1 MIDRE
6 QVAEVRS
13 DVLFKESR
21 RTMLAFLVGVSGK
34 DDELRTGSG
43 HSVER
48 LQNCIDGDVATNA
61 VEAASV
67 KDERERFRRALDRTN
82 VPANPVD
89 FDAGFSGFSLCL
101 FNRQRREIDSRHFE
115 ATLSEQ
121 NCVGTRAAAELQ
133 HAAWLNIRL
142 LDHSA
147 KFSRGQSAVPGRAA
161 GFVSLIPVLC
171 TIHFLP
177 RNSTRSIQLF
187 LLRNAKVLRR
197 GWICSDTSSSNI
209 HRRFSVRVLSSLRC
223 LRTTPCSADLTQL
236 FAIDQPLM
244 PDDEAI
250 NQNPD
255 PETDQSDCAIAQ
267 LDGLSPTAANQ
278 AQPVIKTRRVDDE
291 LGMGILLGICAA
303 IGYSGANL
311 ALRQLAIP
319 NDPGWAI
326 WVTANKAIPAALV
339 AWLMIFV
346 QWSRGEPGLPPGRMI
361 WRLILVGLV
370 MQYAGNFMF
379 QWSLSIGG
387 LAITV
392 PVCFSMLI
400 IAGAW
405 MSRLVCGEEITPKTM
420 GAIGILIVAVGVL
433 SSGAG
438 SATMSMGHADSWKTT
453 TLAIL
458 SAAVSGVAYGATGV
472 VVRRLV
478 TGTLTIPSS
487 LVVLS
492 TTGAVTMTAHA
503 FLVDGPAKLF
513 ALSEGH
519 WPAII
524 GAGVM
529 NAAAFF
535 AVAGSLKRIPV
546 TFLNI
551 LNASQNAMC
560 AIGAVLLF
568 AEPVTWP
575 LVAGCVLTMFGILLV
590 DRGKQPTKE

>member
-1 MIDRE
+1 MPD
-6 QVAEVRS
+6 A
-13 DVLFKESR
+13 
-21 RTMLAFLVGVSGK
+21 
-34 DDELRTGSG
+34 
-43 HSVER
+43 
-48 LQNCIDGDVATNA
+48 DVANQTSDGA
-61 VEAASV
+61 TEPVSS
-67 KDERERFRRALDRTN
+67 ALDDTDGGSLTETSD
-82 VPANPVD
+82 ANE
-89 FDAGFSGFSLCL
+89 ASK
-101 FNRQRREIDSRHFE
+101 NRQ
-115 ATLSEQ
+115 
-121 NCVGTRAAAELQ
+121 
-133 HAAWLNIRL
+133 
-142 LDHSA
+142 
-147 KFSRGQSAVPGRAA
+147 
-161 GFVSLIPVLC
+161 
-171 TIHFLP
+171 IH
-177 RNSTRSIQLF
+177 
-187 LLRNAKVLRR
+187 
-197 GWICSDTSSSNI
+197 
-209 HRRFSVRVLSSLRC
+209 
-223 LRTTPCSADLTQL
+223 
-236 FAIDQPLM
+236 
-244 PDDEAI
+244 
-250 NQNPD
+250 
-255 PETDQSDCAIAQ
+255 
-267 LDGLSPTAANQ
+267 
-278 AQPVIKTRRVDDE
+278 DE

-303 IGYSGANL
+303 VGYSGANL

-319 NDPGWAI
+319 NDPGWAV
-326 WVTANKAIPAALV
+326 WVTATKAVPAALI
-339 AWLMIFV
+339 AWLMIIV
-346 QWSRGEPGLPPGRMI
+346 QWSKGQPGLPPARMI

-438 SATMSMGHADSWKTT
+438 SATTSMGHADSWQTT
-453 TLAIL
+453 ALAIF
-458 SAAVSGVAYGATGV
+458 SAAVSGIAYGATGV

-513 ALSEGH
+513 ELSEGH

-560 AIGAVLLF
+560 AIGGVLLF
-568 AEPVTWP
+568 AEPTTWP
-575 LVAGCVLTMFGILLV
+575 LIIGCGLTIFGILLV
-590 DRGKQPTKE
+590 DRGKPAD